1 MQTNIESTVKQDK
14 GNKCTV
20 GKIFGHEKNVGFE
33 PRTSHLLFTIVAERP
48 RVQIPVNATF
58 FFMSENL
65 LIFPTV
71 HMLPLSCLTVDSM
84 FVCILLYDNLPDQR
98 SVLK

>member
-33 PRTSHLLFTIVAERP
+33 PRTSHLLFTILVTERP
-48 RVQIPVNATF
+48 RVQIPVSATF
-58 FFMSENL
+58 FFHVRKFAIFSYCASPGWCERQAL
-65 LIFPTV
+65 L
-71 HMLPLSCLTVDSM
+71 LSRH
-84 FVCILLYDNLPDQR
+84 Q
-98 SVLK
+98 